1 MSTAPNIQAEGR
13 LQIRLWTEAE
23 FAQSKVAWDALLSAA
38 DADPL
43 FMSWD
48 WQWHWW
54 THHRDSLGADLQLV
68 ALYWGTRLVGLAPFY
83 AHRAV
88 VRRVLH
94 PRRLELIGAAWR
106 DAQAA
111 FSDYLDIVAAREL
124 RGPVQ
129 AALGEW
135 LASAAWDEC
144 VLCGTRRDGVASEV
158 AERHLPRLAR
168 VREVD
173 PLAGWCVELPERFE
187 EYVRRL
193 DPQVRRRLFNQRRK
207 LEGPAVRYAGEAE
220 VEADLEL
227 LWRYV
232 ADRWGTGGPAEGLR
246 GFYRDMAQVLARA
259 GRLRLSRLESG
270 GRTLS
275 VMFNALV
282 DGSIYYLQSGFDRQR
297 AVGLSPGY
305 LHFGYAIERACA
317 EGHRRFDFLGGSG
330 QHRDYKRD
338 LLTENVPLVTY
349 HAVRGTWTRALYAAY
364 DWWLQMKGYGRALS
378 IL

>member
-1 MSTAPNIQAEGR
+1 MSAVPSVQAEGR
-13 LQIRLWTEAE
+13 LRIRLWTDEE
-23 FAQSKVAWDALLSAA
+23 FARSKALWDALLRAA

-43 FMSWD
+43 FMSWE
-48 WQWHWW
+48 WQWRWW
-54 THHRDSLGADLQLV
+54 LHHRESLGADLQLV
-68 ALYWGTRLVGLAPFY
+68 ALYSGTRLVGLAPFY
-83 AHRAV
+83 THRTV

-106 DAQAA
+106 DERAA

-124 RGPVQ
+124 RGPVL
-129 AALGEW
+129 AALAQW
-135 LASAAWDEC
+135 LASAAWDEL
-144 VLCGTRRDGVASEV
+144 VLCGTRRDGAACEL
-158 AERHLPRLAR
+158 AERHLPHIAR

-173 PLAGWCVELPERFE
+173 TMAGWRVDLPERFE
-187 EYVRRL
+187 DYVRRL

-207 LEGPAVRYAGEAE
+207 LDSPKVRYAGEAE
-220 VEADLEL
+220 VEADLQL

-232 ADRWGTGGPAEGLR
+232 ADRWGTGGPGAGLR
-246 GFYRDMAQVLARA
+246 GFYRDMAQVLARE

-270 GRTLS
+270 GSTLS
-275 VMFNALV
+275 VMFNAVV
-282 DGSIYYLQSGFDRQR
+282 DGSIYYLQSGFDGHRS
-297 AVGLSPGY
+297 AGLSPGY

-317 EGHRRFDFLGGSG
+317 EGHRQFDFLGGMG

-364 DWWLQMKGYGRALS
+364 DLWLQVKGCGRAP
-378 IL
+378 